1 VLSAALHIESAG
13 TGPPLV
19 LLHGWAMHS
28 GLWGSLPARLAAR
41 YRVHAV
47 DLPGHGHSAPVSP
60 WTLASVRR
68 VVAAA
73 FAASAAPLTVFG
85 WSLGALVALDWARA
99 APGTFARMVLV
110 GATASFVARTDWPH
124 AMAAPTLARFGD
136 ELAIA
141 YRMTLLRFLT
151 LQLQGSERGRAA
163 LAAMRGRLFE
173 RPDPAPETL
182 AAGLGVLAEVDLR
195 SDLGAIATPTLVV
208 AGERD
213 ALTPAAAG
221 AALAGALP
229 NALYAEIAGAAHVP
243 FLSHPEEFG
252 RIVESFLGN
261 PRDEAAGH
269 GG

>member
-1 VLSAALHIESAG
+1 
-13 TGPPLV
+13 
-19 LLHGWAMHS
+19 
-28 GLWGSLPARLAAR
+28 
-41 YRVHAV
+41 
-47 DLPGHGHSAPVSP
+47 
-60 WTLASVRR
+60 
-68 VVAAA
+68 
-73 FAASAAPLTVFG
+73 
-85 WSLGALVALDWARA
+85 
-99 APGTFARMVLV
+99 MVLV
-110 GATASFVARTDWPH
+110 GATASFVARTGWPH
-124 AMAAPTLARFGD
+124 AMAAQTLARFGD